1 MKTKG
6 IFPDHYE
13 QGIPCWDY
21 ISSHN
26 MDFLQGNV
34 IKYVTR
40 FKHKNGLEDLIK
52 AKTYLDKLIT
62 ELNKRG
68 EP

>member
-1 MKTKG
+1 MKPKG
-6 IFPDHYE
+6 IFPEHYE
-13 QGIPCWDY
+13 QGISCWDY
-21 ISSHN
+21 ISSHD

-40 FKHKNGLEDLIK
+40 FKYKNGLEDLVK
-52 AKTYLDKLIT
+52 AKTYLDKIIT

-68 EP
+68 DS